1 VVSARR
7 RAREKENLRR
17 AILDA
22 ARELFVS
29 EDYEA
34 VSMRRIADRIEYSP
48 TAIYLHFKDKEEILF
63 HLVEEGFA
71 MLRDRLQ
78 ALEIAD
84 PVQRLQAGGLVYLD
98 FARTQPQ
105 YFHLMFYVKNQ
116 ILTEKVCQLQ
126 NKQIGD
132 LYGVEEEI
140 GQNCFGFILRGV
152 SEAIAQGQFAE
163 GDPMVMS
170 HVIWAHIHGA
180 ASLELSGSLFMLP
193 LEAHDAFFHQV
204 VDTTI
209 QGLRPQS

>member
-22 ARELFVS
+22 ARELFVQ
-29 EDYEA
+29 EDYAA
-34 VSMRRIADRIEYSP
+34 VSMRRIADKIEYSP

-84 PVQRLQAGGLVYLD
+84 PVQRLRAGGFVYLE

-105 YFHLMFYVKNQ
+105 YFHLMFSVKNQ
-116 ILTEKVCQLQ
+116 ILTDKVCQLQ
-126 NKQIGD
+126 NKQISE
-132 LYGVEEEI
+132 LYGIKEEV
-140 GQNCFGFILRGV
+140 GQNCFGFILRCV
-152 SEAIAQGQFAE
+152 IEAMEQGQFAA
-163 GDPMVMS
+163 GDPLTVS

-193 LEAHDAFFHQV
+193 QEAQQAFFEQV
-204 VDTTI
+204 VDTTLR
-209 QGLRPQS
+209 GLRA